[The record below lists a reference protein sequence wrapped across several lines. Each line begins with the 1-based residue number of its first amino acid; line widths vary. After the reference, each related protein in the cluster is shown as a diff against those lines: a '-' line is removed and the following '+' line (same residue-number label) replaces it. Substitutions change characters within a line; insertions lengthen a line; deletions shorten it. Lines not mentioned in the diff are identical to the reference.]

1 MVGGRWGLL
10 GEEETVLGTNIS
22 DNNGPI
28 LNHNTD
34 TSDLGGGI
42 MSPLTAWSPLDCSA
56 DCVRDC
62 DLLSVGTVT
71 PLRSGSSGLK
81 AWNIGTILSGLYK
94 LWENGCM
101 QFEYLIKGTFWTLN
115 LNL

>member
-34 TSDLGGGI
+34 TSDLGGGR
-42 MSPLTAWSPLDCSA
+42 A
-56 DCVRDC
+56 DSLVTTRLLSSVRDC
-62 DLLSVGTVT
+62 DLLSVGTIT

-101 QFEYLIKGTFWTLN
+101 QFEYLIKGTFCALN